1 MESPIYLLPQ
11 LFEAVV
17 LARPSKVCKSPYLA
31 DIMVNG
37 GEENVMAHTPALG
50 CCGMIVP
57 GARVLCTKSSSEK
70 NKSKYVIHH
79 VIDKDESIIG
89 VNPMLGNPIVE
100 SLLLNHKIPQ
110 FQNITQLESEH
121 TVKGWGGEGEGG
133 EEEDDESRFDF
144 TFVNESG
151 ARVYC
156 EVKCVPLADIVDVSK
171 KDRKKIDESKYDMK
185 KKIAIFPDGYRRKK
199 SEPVSERA
207 LKHVNHLRR
216 IKEAHPE
223 VECALIFLIQ
233 RTDVVA
239 FKPSSLDPIYQKA
252 LYQARDA
259 GVEIIPFCV
268 EWCGSECYERGMVPM
283 I

>member
-1 MESPIYLLPQ
+1 MESPIYLLSQ

-17 LARPSKVCKSPYLA
+17 LARPSKVCRSPYLA

-57 GARVLCTKSSSEK
+57 GARVLCTKSHSET
-70 NKSKYVIHH
+70 NKSKYIIHH
-79 VIDKDESIIG
+79 VIQKDGSIVG
-89 VNPMLGNPIVE
+89 VNPMLGNPIVK
-100 SLLLNHKIPQ
+100 SLLLNHKIPH
-110 FQNITQLESEH
+110 FQNITQLESEY
-121 TVKGWGGEGEGG
+121 TVKGEEGSEEDGT
-133 EEEDDESRFDF
+133 EEEESRFDF
-144 TFVNESG
+144 TFVNEEG

-156 EVKCVPLADIVDVSK
+156 EVKCVPLADIVDVSEK
-171 KDRKKIDESKYDMK
+171 ERKKIDESKYDIS
-185 KKIAIFPDGYRRKK
+185 KKIAIFPDGYRKKK
-199 SEPVSERA
+199 SEPVSVRA

-216 IKEAHPE
+216 IKESNPN
-223 VECALIFLIQ
+223 VVCALIFLIQ

-252 LYQARDA
+252 VYEARDA
-259 GVEIIPFCV
+259 GVEIMPICV
-268 EWCGSECYERGMVPM
+268 EWRGSECYERGMVPM